1 MPHRI
6 RFAALVLLAVCLPL
20 AAQRLD
26 PVKWSLS
33 LDASKAPPGGEVLAR
48 FTAQI
53 DPGWHLYSLS
63 TPKGPIPTTI
73 TVAENPAIASWRIYQ
88 PAPAVKFDPNFGHDT
103 ETFDQQAVFLAV
115 LKLSPTAS
123 PGQVEV
129 TLQSRYQACDDRQCL
144 LPARRSASAHLVID
158 PAAPPASVTIPA
170 GYQLF
175 DPNAPAPAT
184 SGAQPAAPSAVP
196 AAGAGLQ
203 GLGAFVLIAFGFG
216 LAAVFTPCVFP
227 MIPITVSYFLRQE
240 SGSRS
245 RAALQALVFSLGIVV
260 LFSSLGLIVTA
271 ILGPFGTVQLGANVW
286 VNTFLTVL
294 FVLFGLS
301 LLGAFEI
308 TLPSGLLTRADRA
321 SQRGGIAGSLLMG
334 LAFSLTAFACVG
346 PFVGTL
352 LAGSIAGGGIRP
364 LAGMLA
370 FAAGLALPFFFL
382 ALFPSYLSRLPK
394 SGGWMARVKVVLGFI
409 ILAAALKYAS
419 NVDSVMQWNLLTRER
434 FLAAWMV
441 LFGLAGLYL
450 LGLLRLEGVRP
461 DEKLGVA
468 RLLIGAFLLVFA
480 LSLAPGMT
488 GGRLGEIDAYVP
500 PPSPSGPAAQSTGLV
515 WMKDQYQEALSRARA
530 ENKLVFINFTGYACT
545 NCHWMKANMFTRPEI
560 REALSRFVL
569 VDLYTDGVDP
579 ASESNQRLLQERFAT
594 VAIPYYAIVDADE
607 KVIAT
612 FAGLTRNP
620 SQFLAF
626 LNSGR

>member
-20 AAQRLD
+20 TAQRLD

-33 LDASKAPPGGEVLAR
+33 LDASKAPAGGEVLAR

-88 PAPAVKFDPNFGHDT
+88 PKPKVKFDPNFGHDT
-103 ETFDQQAVFLAV
+103 ETFDQQAVFLVV
-115 LKLSPTAS
+115 LKVSPKAS
-123 PGQVEV
+123 PGLAEV

-144 LPARRSASAHLVID
+144 LPVRRTATAQLAID
-158 PAAPPASVTIPA
+158 PTAAPASITIPA

-175 DPNAPAPAT
+175 DPNAPAAAP
-184 SGAQPAAPSAVP
+184 SGAQPAPAAAVP
-196 AAGAGLQ
+196 TAGAGLQ

-240 SGSRS
+240 SGSRG

-370 FAAGLALPFFFL
+370 FATGLALPFFFL

-450 LGLLRLEGVRP
+450 LGLVRLEGVRP

-468 RLLIGAFLLVFA
+468 RLLVGAFFLVFA

-500 PPSPSGPAAQSTGLV
+500 PPSATSAAAQSTGLV
-515 WMKDQYQEALSRARA
+515 WMKDQYQEALARARA

-560 REALSRFVL
+560 REALGRFVL

-579 ASESNQRLLQERFAT
+579 ASESNQKLLQERFAT

-612 FAGLTRNP
+612 FGGLTRNP
-620 SQFLAF
+620 SEFLAF

>member
-1 MPHRI
+1 
-6 RFAALVLLAVCLPL
+6 
-20 AAQRLD
+20 
-26 PVKWSLS
+26 
-33 LDASKAPPGGEVLAR
+33 
-48 FTAQI
+48 
-53 DPGWHLYSLS
+53 
-63 TPKGPIPTTI
+63 
-73 TVAENPAIASWRIYQ
+73 
-88 PAPAVKFDPNFGHDT
+88 
-103 ETFDQQAVFLAV
+103 
-115 LKLSPTAS
+115 
-123 PGQVEV
+123 
-129 TLQSRYQACDDRQCL
+129 
-144 LPARRSASAHLVID
+144 
-158 PAAPPASVTIPA
+158 
-170 GYQLF
+170 
-175 DPNAPAPAT
+175 
-184 SGAQPAAPSAVP
+184 
-196 AAGAGLQ
+196 
-203 GLGAFVLIAFGFG
+203 
-216 LAAVFTPCVFP
+216 
-227 MIPITVSYFLRQE
+227 
-240 SGSRS
+240 
-245 RAALQALVFSLGIVV
+245 
-260 LFSSLGLIVTA
+260 
-271 ILGPFGTVQLGANVW
+271 FGTVQLGANVW
-286 VNTFLTVL
+286 VNTFLALL

-308 TLPSGLLTRADRA
+308 TLPSGLLTRADRV

-352 LAGSIAGGGIRP
+352 LAGSVSGGGIRP

-370 FAAGLALPFFFL
+370 FATGLALPFFFL
-382 ALFPSYLSRLPK
+382 ALFPAYLSRLPK

-419 NVDSVMQWNLLTRER
+419 NVDSVMQWNILTRER

-450 LGLLRLEGVRP
+450 LGLVRLEGVRP

-468 RLLIGAFLLVFA
+468 RLLIGAFFLVFA

-500 PPSPSGPAAQSTGLV
+500 PPSSSGPAAQSTGLV
-515 WMKDQYQEALSRARA
+515 WMKDQYQEALARARA

-579 ASESNQRLLQERFAT
+579 ASESNQKLLQEKFAT

-607 KVIAT
+607 KVVAT

-620 SQFLAF
+620 FEFLAF

>member
-1 MPHRI
+1 MQHRI
-6 RFAALVLLAVCLPL
+6 RFAVLVLLAAVLPV

-33 LDASKAPPGGEVLAR
+33 LDAAKAPPGSEVLAR
-48 FTAQI
+48 FTARI
-53 DPGWHLYSLS
+53 EPGWHLYSLS

-73 TVAENPAIASWRIYQ
+73 SVAENPAVASWRVYQ
-88 PAPAVKFDPNFGHDT
+88 PTPKIKFDPNFNHDT
-103 ETFDQQAVFLAV
+103 ETFDHQAVFLV
-115 LKLSPTAS
+115 IVKLSPSAA
-123 PGQVEV
+123 PGPVEI

-144 LPARRSASAHLVID
+144 LPARRSASAQLVID
-158 PAAPPASVTIPA
+158 PGALPASITIPA

-175 DPNAPAPAT
+175 DPNAPAATPSRAGPARAT
-184 SGAQPAAPSAVP
+184 AVP
-196 AAGAGLQ
+196 TGGAGLQ
-203 GLGAFVLIAFGFG
+203 GLGAFILIAFGFG

-245 RAALQALVFSLGIVV
+245 RAALQALVFSAGIVV

-286 VNTFLTVL
+286 VNTFLTAL
-294 FVLFGLS
+294 FVVFGLS

-308 TLPSGLLTRADRA
+308 TLPSGLLTRADRV
-321 SQRGGIAGSLLMG
+321 SQRGGVAGSLLMG

-346 PFVGTL
+346 PFVGAL

-370 FAAGLALPFFFL
+370 FATGLALPFFFL
-382 ALFPSYLSRLPK
+382 ALFPGYLSRLPK
-394 SGGWMARVKVVLGFI
+394 SGGWMARVKVVLGFV

-419 NVDSVMQWNLLTRER
+419 NVDSVMRWNSLTRER

-461 DEKLGVA
+461 DEKLGVT
-468 RLLIGAFLLVFA
+468 RLLVGAFFLVFA
-480 LSLAPGMT
+480 LSLAPGMA

-500 PPSPSGPAAQSTGLV
+500 PPSSSAPAAESTGLV
-515 WMKDQYQEALSRARA
+515 WMKDQYQEALARARA
-530 ENKLVFINFTGYACT
+530 ENKLVFVNFTGYACT

-560 REALSRFVL
+560 REALRRFVL

-579 ASESNQRLLQERFAT
+579 ASESNQRLLQERFGT
-594 VAIPYYAIVDADE
+594 VAIPYYAIVDAEE

-612 FAGLTRNP
+612 FASLTRNP
-620 SQFLAF
+620 AEFLAF
-626 LNSGR
+626 LNSGQ